1 MPQSDEL
8 IERACFAWLRTLF
21 PKRASDEEVRSRI
34 TDLDREHVGI
44 IINAIKPALQPIDGE
59 VERLLRNPQ
68 LPFDI
73 ALAVQNSHYVANGV
87 KPLDHLDAFTEQYV
101 KDARTSIE
109 TIVSALNRD
118 RLS

>member
-59 VERLLRNPQ
+59 VERLAR
-68 LPFDI
+68 I
-73 ALAVQNSHYVANGV
+73 VANAKIGEEIREPMRCEGPTDFEVNLARKWV
-87 KPLDHLDAFTEQYV
+87 KRVL
-101 KDARTSIE
+101 
-109 TIVSALNRD
+109 SALNRD